1 MNFNG
6 LAAGWMPVSEVREPI
21 MIDYVTLPKAE
32 VHIHLEG
39 CFEVEDVVRNCKEAG
54 IPLRRDPD
62 ELFRADDLKG
72 FLEMLDWICG
82 TFRTRDQLFTAAYK
96 FSRRMGNSG
105 VRYADVIVNPT
116 HWPIWRNDIPG
127 MIDAFDAGF
136 KAAERDGSPPVGL
149 CISLLRTQSQ
159 DESIE
164 LVELLL
170 KIRHPRVVALSI
182 DGNEAA
188 AGRTGPR
195 FAEAFRRAAAAGL
208 RRTVHAGESS
218 GPEGV
223 RDALE
228 FLGADRIDHGVRA
241 IEDAELVKLL
251 ADRQIPLGICPV
263 SNISLGVYKT
273 MEEHPIDTL
282 RRAGVPVSVNT
293 DDPTLLNTTLQE
305 SYEECAAAF
314 GWNKDT
320 VRSLAATSIDACFA
334 DSSTKARIK
343 NDLMAW

>member
-1 MNFNG
+1 MS
-6 LAAGWMPVSEVREPI
+6 VSEDMDPI

-39 CFEVEDVVRNCKEAG
+39 CFEVEDVVKNCREAG

-62 ELFRADDLKG
+62 ELFRADDLKS

-82 TFRTRDQLFTAAYK
+82 TFRTRDQLFTTAYK

-116 HWPIWRNDIPG
+116 HWLIWRNDIPG

-136 KAAERDGSPPVGL
+136 KAAERDGCPPVGL
-149 CISLLRTQSQ
+149 CVSLLRTQSQ
-159 DESIE
+159 AESIE
-164 LVELLL
+164 LVELLSNI
-170 KIRHPRVVALSI
+170 KHPRVVALSI

-208 RRTVHAGESS
+208 KRTVHAGESS

-241 IEDAELVKLL
+241 IEDAELVSLL

-273 MEEHPIDTL
+273 TAEHPIDAL
-282 RRAGVPVSVNT
+282 RRAGVSVSVNT
-293 DDPTLLNTTLQE
+293 DDPALLNTTLEE
-305 SYEECAAAF
+305 SYEECASVF
-314 GWNKDT
+314 GWSKEI
-320 VRSLAATSIDACFA
+320 VRSLAATSVDASFA
-334 DSSTKARIK
+334 DPSTKARIK